1 MIELKT
7 ISRVT
12 VYADGALE
20 ATLLKQF
27 LQMGSTGY
35 TVTVCRGKGEHDTVD
50 DPFASVTRVRIELL
64 VQPEVAE
71 EILHLRRRPPVQE
84 PPPGRLHGDA
94 SRSSPARRIELIGRS
109 DQPRAV

>member
-7 ISRVT
+7 IRRVT
-12 VYADGALE
+12 VYADGSLE

-27 LQMGSTGY
+27 LKMGTTGY
-35 TVTVCRGKGEHDTVD
+35 TVSVCRGKGEHDTVD

-71 EILHLRRRPPVQE
+71 KILKLVDSPQYKNHPLAACMETVQV
-84 PPPGRLHGDA
+84 PA
-94 SRSSPARRIELIGRS
+94 SERY
-109 DQPRAV
+109 

>member
-20 ATLLKQF
+20 GTLLKQF
-27 LQMGSTGY
+27 LKMGATGY

-50 DPFASVTRVRIELL
+50 DPFTSVARVRIELL
-64 VQPEVAE
+64 VQPELAEKMLKLVDSPQYKSHPLAACMETVQVA
-71 EILHLRRRPPVQE
+71 
-84 PPPGRLHGDA
+84 A
-94 SRSSPARRIELIGRS
+94 SERY
-109 DQPRAV
+109 

>member
-7 ISRVT
+7 ICRVT

-20 ATLLKQF
+20 RTLLQQF
-27 LQMGSTGY
+27 LKLGSTGY

-50 DPFASVTRVRIELL
+50 DPFATVTRVRIELL

-71 EILHLRRRPPVQE
+71 KILKLVDSPQYKSHPLAACMETVQVA
-84 PPPGRLHGDA
+84 A
-94 SRSSPARRIELIGRS
+94 SERY
-109 DQPRAV
+109 

>member
-20 ATLLKQF
+20 ATLLRQF
-27 LQMGSTGY
+27 LKMGATGY
-35 TVTVCRGKGEHDTVD
+35 TVSDCRGKGEHDTVD
-50 DPFASVTRVRIELL
+50 DPFANVTRVRIELL

-71 EILHLRRRPPVQE
+71 KMLKLVDSPQYKSHPLAACMETVQVVAGE
-84 PPPGRLHGDA
+84 RY
-94 SRSSPARRIELIGRS
+94 
-109 DQPRAV
+109 